1 MSAILLAVLLALA
14 GRALPVSRWTV
25 RLMAGAVM
33 FHLLLTAYDFLGVRW
48 GRVAVVLPLLVLA
61 GLGRRTARTPRTA
74 RTLDWG
80 EGAALF
86 ALTTFAA
93 FAPTLW
99 ITTPDFIFH
108 WGLKGERFFLA
119 RGVDYSW
126 LAKEWNW
133 VIHPD
138 YPNLLPELFAGTA
151 ILEGRFEAS
160 PQMLWSVLFFA
171 LILVSGREALRQTD
185 LPGKAPRPFAPAG
198 LAIAAFALAG
208 FGIVHRMAGAADWM
222 PALALAAALPAL
234 LRPADREAN
243 REGDWEVGIA
253 AAFAAT
259 SKIEGMP
266 LAAFLAGVQL
276 LRRREM
282 GAALRLGLPM
292 AVVAGTWAIQ
302 TFRHGLYQKFNS
314 GTFDLGRA
322 PEVLRG
328 LAEVA
333 GWKESW
339 HGLTLVLL
347 AAPLLLLPRRTRAAG
362 AVISLQLLFYL
373 WTYLSSAVD
382 TEYQVVASFPRLAMH
397 LFPAVVVAGVVAL
410 GESRGGA
417 CPRPGGGKPLPY
429 ITEGS

>member
-1 MSAILLAVLLALA
+1 MSAIFLAILLALA
-14 GRALPVSRWTV
+14 GRALPVSRWTA
-25 RLMAGAVM
+25 RFMAGAVM
-33 FHLLLTAYDFLGVRW
+33 FHLLLTAYDFFGVRW
-48 GRVAVVLPLLVLA
+48 GRTAVVLPLVVLA
-61 GLGRRTARTPRTA
+61 GLGRRAARTPRPI
-74 RTLDWG
+74 RTPDWG
-80 EGAALF
+80 DGPALF
-86 ALTTFAA
+86 AFSAFAA

-99 ITTPDFIFH
+99 IATPDFIFH

-119 RGVDYSW
+119 RGVDYAW
-126 LAKEWNW
+126 LAKGWNW

-160 PQMLWSVLFFA
+160 HQMLWSVLFFA
-171 LILVSGREALRQTD
+171 LILVSARETLDT
-185 LPGKAPRPFAPAG
+185 PRPFAPAG

-234 LRPADREAN
+234 LRPADRE
-243 REGDWEVGIA
+243 GDWEVGIA
-253 AAFAAT
+253 AAFAAA

-276 LRRREM
+276 LRRGKPREI
-282 GAALRLGLPM
+282 GVALRLGLPM
-292 AVVAGTWAIQ
+292 AAVAGTWAIQ

-314 GTFDLGRA
+314 GTFALGRA

-362 AVISLQLLFYL
+362 AVISLQLVFYL

-382 TEYQVVASFPRLAMH
+382 TEYQVIASFPRLAMH
-397 LFPAVVVAGVVAL
+397 LFPAVVVAGAVAL
-410 GESRGGA
+410 GEREA
-417 CPRPGGGKPLPY
+417 PLPRV
-429 ITEGS
+429 E

>member
-1 MSAILLAVLLALA
+1 MSAILLAILLALA

-25 RLMAGAVM
+25 RFMAGAVM

-61 GLGRRTARTPRTA
+61 GVGRSTARTPRTA
-74 RTLDWG
+74 RTPDWG
-80 EGAALF
+80 DGAAAF
-86 ALTTFAA
+86 AFSAFAA

-99 ITTPDFIFH
+99 IATPDFIFH

-133 VIHPD
+133 VLHPD

-151 ILEGRFEAS
+151 ILEGRFAEP

-171 LILVSGREALRQTD
+171 LILLSGREALRQTD
-185 LPGKAPRPFAPAG
+185 TPRPFAPAG
-198 LAIAAFALAG
+198 LAVTAFALAG

-234 LRPADREAN
+234 LRPADRE
-243 REGDWEVGIA
+243 GDWEVGIA
-253 AAFAAT
+253 AAFAAA

-266 LAAFLAGVQL
+266 LAFFLVGVQFL
-276 LRRREM
+276 KRREI
-282 GAALRLGLPM
+282 GAALQLGVPM
-292 AVVAGTWAIQ
+292 AAVAGTWAIQ
-302 TFRHGLYQKFNS
+302 TFRHGLYQPFNT

-328 LAEVA
+328 LIEVA

-347 AAPLLLLPRRTRAAG
+347 AVPLLLLPRRTRAAG

-373 WTYLSSAVD
+373 WTYFSSAVD

-397 LFPAVVVAGVVAL
+397 LFPSVVMAGAVAL

-417 CPRPGGGKPLPY
+417 CPRPGGGKPPPY
-429 ITEGS
+429 ITEER

>member
-1 MSAILLAVLLALA
+1 MSAILLAVLLTLA

-25 RLMAGAVM
+25 RFMAGAVM
-33 FHLLLTAYDFLGVRW
+33 FHLLLTAYDFAGIRW
-48 GRVAVVLPLLVLA
+48 GRVAVVLPLVALA
-61 GLGRRTARTPRTA
+61 GLGKRTPRAAPRA
-74 RTLDWG
+74 RMGWG

-86 ALTTFAA
+86 PLAVFAA

-99 ITTPDFIFH
+99 ITIPDFIFH
-108 WGLKGERFFLA
+108 WGIKGERFFLA
-119 RGVDYSW
+119 RGVDYEW
-126 LAKEWNW
+126 LAKGWNW

-151 ILEGRFEAS
+151 LLEGRFEAS
-160 PQMLWSVLFFA
+160 HQMLWSVLFFA
-171 LILVSGREALRQTD
+171 MVLASGREALRQTD
-185 LPGKAPRPFAPAG
+185 LPEKAPRPFAPLG
-198 LAIAAFALAG
+198 LAITAFALAG

-234 LRPADREAN
+234 LRPADRE
-243 REGDWEVGIA
+243 GDWEVGIA
-253 AAFAAT
+253 AAFAAA
-259 SKIEGMP
+259 SKMEGMP

-276 LRRREM
+276 LRRREPREV
-282 GAALRLGLPM
+282 GAALRLGLPLA
-292 AVVAGTWAIQ
+292 AVVGTWAIR

-328 LAEVA
+328 LAESV

-339 HGLTLVLL
+339 HGLILVLL

-373 WTYLSSAVD
+373 WTYMSSAVD
-382 TEYQVVASFPRLAMH
+382 TEYQVLASFPRLAMH
-397 LFPAVVVAGVVAL
+397 VFPALVVAGTVAL
-410 GESRGGA
+410 GEREA
-417 CPRPGGGKPLPY
+417 PLPRV
-429 ITEGS
+429 E

>member
-33 FHLLLTAYDFLGVRW
+33 FHLLLTAYDLLGVRW
-48 GRVAVVLPLLVLA
+48 GRVAVVLPLVVLA
-61 GLGRRTARTPRTA
+61 GLGRRTARAPRTA
-74 RTLDWG
+74 RTIGAWG

-99 ITTPDFIFH
+99 IATPDFVFH

-126 LAKEWNW
+126 LAKGWNW

-151 ILEGRFEAS
+151 ILEGWEGRFEAS
-160 PQMLWSVLFFA
+160 SQMLWSVLFFA
-171 LILVSGREALRQTD
+171 LILVSGREALRQT
-185 LPGKAPRPFAPAG
+185 GTPRPFAPAG

-234 LRPADREAN
+234 LRPADRQ
-243 REGDWEVGIA
+243 GDWEVGIA
-253 AAFAAT
+253 AAFAAA

-266 LAAFLAGVQL
+266 LAAFLAGVQF

-302 TFRHGLYQKFNS
+302 TFRHGLYQQFNS

-347 AAPLLLLPRRTRAAG
+347 ATPLLLLPRRTRAAG

-397 LFPAVVVAGVVAL
+397 LFPAVVMAGAVAL
-410 GESRGGA
+410 GEREA
-417 CPRPGGGKPLPY
+417 PLPR
-429 ITEGS
+429 